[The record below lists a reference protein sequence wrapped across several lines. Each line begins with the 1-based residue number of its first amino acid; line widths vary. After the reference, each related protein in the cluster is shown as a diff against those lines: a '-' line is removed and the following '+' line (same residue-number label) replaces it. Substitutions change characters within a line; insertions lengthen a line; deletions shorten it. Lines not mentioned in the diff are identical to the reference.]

1 MQSSFQNDVFQ
12 NQPLNRLRNR
22 SLLLALT
29 VTTALVAISAIA
41 APAAAQTANTAAR
54 TNFNIRP
61 QPLSEALVQFSNA
74 TGLQLF
80 FNMDLARGLQS
91 PGVQGSLSRTEAL
104 NRILSGSGL
113 QYSFTNATT
122 VTIRRNEQRSQ
133 NSGVPPV
140 EGGIMLDEIQVDGGS
155 GGVITASGYVGR
167 SSATGTKTDT
177 PFVETP
183 QSISSVTEKQLE
195 DRKPQ
200 SLLEAISYT
209 PGVRVNAYGTDP
221 RYDSFFVRG
230 FNITNTGVFRDNLRQ
245 PTAGYGIFMTEPYGI
260 EGISI
265 LRGPSSAL
273 YGATGAGGL
282 YNVITKRPTM
292 TPLREIGIQYG
303 TYDRRQAQ
311 FDLSGPVEGVDTLY
325 YRLTGVGRVAGTEF
339 KSVPDDRVY
348 IAPALTW
355 KPNEDTKLTILGE
368 YSRAKTGGSPG
379 YYNDYYGHV
388 TRIESG
394 DPAYGGMTHEQ
405 ARIGW
410 EFEHRIN
417 DTFTVRQNA
426 RYSTQDI
433 DAKYVYTYN
442 GAAHALD
449 PTLID
454 RGSGRDVQRLDAFVI
469 DNQLQTKISTGP
481 LDHTILTG
489 VDITWTRFRASSGTG
504 TAPPLN
510 MLIPNYGGYIAP
522 VALTSLASQRQMQ
535 TGVYVQDQ
543 IRLGGWTLTVG
554 GRHDWVSTKTETTDL
569 TTATLTSAQQD
580 DRAFSGRVG
589 LSYKT
594 PFGLVPYVS
603 FSTAFSP
610 NIGWNKTTQSTFKS
624 TTSVQQEIG
633 VKYLLPDT
641 NIMLTAALFNVDQK
655 NGIFY
660 EVINGINMQVQ
671 RGKLRSRGVELEAVA
686 SLDNGV
692 SFAASYTYTELKVL
706 EGPSTTVGK
715 YVSSVPLHT
724 ASLWTNYKLP
734 TDSVLYGLSGGVG
747 ARLTSS
753 SYGDDKNSLKNSARA
768 VFDASLRFD
777 FEAVSPQLK
786 GVSLQVN
793 ATNLF
798 NRRDTTC
805 TSGYCYPDPGRTV
818 LGSLKYTW

>member
-1 MQSSFQNDVFQ
+1 
-12 NQPLNRLRNR
+12 
-22 SLLLALT
+22 
-29 VTTALVAISAIA
+29 
-41 APAAAQTANTAAR
+41 
-54 TNFNIRP
+54 
-61 QPLSEALVQFSNA
+61 
-74 TGLQLF
+74 
-80 FNMDLARGLQS
+80 
-91 PGVQGSLSRTEAL
+91 
-104 NRILSGSGL
+104 
-113 QYSFTNATT
+113 
-122 VTIRRNEQRSQ
+122 
-133 NSGVPPV
+133 
-140 EGGIMLDEIQVDGGS
+140 MLDEIQVDGGS
-155 GGVITASGYVGR
+155 GGVITANGYVGR

-177 PFVETP
+177 PFIETP
-183 QSISSVTEKQLE
+183 QSISSVTEKQLD

-200 SLLEAISYT
+200 SLLDAISYT

-230 FNITNTGVFRDNLRQ
+230 FNVTNTGVFRDNLRQ
-245 PTAGYGIFMTEPYGI
+245 PTAGYAIFSTEPYGI

-292 TPLREIGIQYG
+292 TPLREVGIQYG

-417 DTFTVRQNA
+417 ETFTVRQNA

-442 GAAHALD
+442 GAQHALD

-504 TAPPLN
+504 TAPPLS
-510 MLIPNYGGYIAP
+510 MLVPNYGGYIAP
-522 VALTSLASQRQMQ
+522 VALTSQANQRQMQ

-554 GRHDWVSTKTETTDL
+554 GRHDWVSTRTNTTDL
-569 TTATLTSAQQD
+569 TTAAMTSAQQD

-624 TTSVQQEIG
+624 TTSVQQEVG

-686 SLDNGV
+686 SLDNGL
-692 SFAASYTYTELKVL
+692 SFTAAYTYTELKVV
-706 EGPSTTVGK
+706 EGPSNTVGK

-724 ASLWTNYKLP
+724 GSVWTNYKLP
-734 TDSVLYGLSGGVG
+734 TDSVFHGLSAGVG
-747 ARLTSS
+747 ARLTSF

-768 VFDASLRFD
+768 VFDAVLRFD
-777 FEAVSPQLK
+777 FEAVTPQLK

-818 LGSLKYTW
+818 MGSLKYTW